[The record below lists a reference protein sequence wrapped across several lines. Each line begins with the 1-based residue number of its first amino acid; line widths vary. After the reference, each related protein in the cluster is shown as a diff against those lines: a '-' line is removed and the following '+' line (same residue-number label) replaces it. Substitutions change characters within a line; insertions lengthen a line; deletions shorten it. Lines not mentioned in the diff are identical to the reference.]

1 MSPSTPPS
9 DTQSPTLTG
18 RSASR
23 IRPDTKFC
31 TTACKP
37 KPIPTDSALAIH
49 ATRSRP
55 MPAAD
60 NDNATASTK
69 PAYPNKVAA
78 DSCMPGSSSVV
89 GR

>member
-1 MSPSTPPS
+1 MERSPIWISVARTLMRRMSPSTPPS

-60 NDNATASTK
+60 NDSAKAITK
-69 PAYPNKVAA
+69 PA
-78 DSCMPGSSSVV
+78 
-89 GR
+89 